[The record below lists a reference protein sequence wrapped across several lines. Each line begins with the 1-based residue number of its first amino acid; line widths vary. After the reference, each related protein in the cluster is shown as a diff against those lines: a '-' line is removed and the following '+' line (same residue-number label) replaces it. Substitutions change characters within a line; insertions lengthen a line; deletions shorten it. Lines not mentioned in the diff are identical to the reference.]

1 MILKDKC
8 LAGLVVCIWGF
19 NFLAIKTGVSQFPPI
34 FATGLRFAIAAAFL
48 LPFCGIKKKDLKGI
62 FTISF
67 VLGVGH
73 FGLLFLGLK
82 GIDAGT
88 GSVIIQLGTPFS
100 ALLAAV
106 IFKEKLTVNK
116 IFGTVL
122 AFGGILCIAGGA
134 SLTSY
139 LHMGFVILSALFW
152 ATGNMIVKSFS
163 QIDSVALNAGMALL
177 AVPQLL
183 LLSFFVESGQLE
195 AVKHATWQGWLGL
208 MYVSLFS
215 SVIAYTIWYRLI
227 NHYDITKVVF
237 YPMMAPVVALIAAS
251 LFLGESLTW
260 EKILGAGL
268 VMGGVALVEF
278 RRF

>member
-8 LAGLVVCIWGF
+8 LAWLVVCIWGF

-34 FATGLRFAIAAAFL
+34 FITGLRFAIVAALL

-62 FTISF
+62 AMISL

-73 FGLLFLGLK
+73 FGFLFLGLK

-106 IFKEKLTVNK
+106 VFKEKLTVNK
-116 IFGTVL
+116 IFGTIL
-122 AFGGILCIAGGA
+122 AFGGILCLAGGA
-134 SLTSY
+134 NMTGS
-139 LHMGFVILSALFW
+139 LHMGFVIFSALLW
-152 ATGNMIVKSFS
+152 ATGNMIIKTFS
-163 QIDSVALNAGMALL
+163 KIDSVAMNGGMALL
-177 AVPQLL
+177 AFPQLM
-183 LLSFFVESGQLE
+183 LLSLFVENGQLE
-195 AVKHATWQGWLGL
+195 AVTNATWQGWLGL
-208 MYVSLFS
+208 VYVSLFS

-227 NHYDITKVVF
+227 NLYDITKVVF
-237 YPMMAPVVALIAAS
+237 YPMMAPVVALMAAS

-260 EKILGAGL
+260 EKVVGAVL
-268 VMGGVALVEF
+268 VIGGVALVEF